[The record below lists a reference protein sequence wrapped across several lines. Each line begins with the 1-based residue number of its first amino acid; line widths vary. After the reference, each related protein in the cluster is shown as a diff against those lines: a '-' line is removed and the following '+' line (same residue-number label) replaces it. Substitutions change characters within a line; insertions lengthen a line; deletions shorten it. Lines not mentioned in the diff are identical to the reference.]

1 MSVRARRARRVLA
14 GLLMTAAVAFGTA
27 KVQAMAAGC
36 ASFCGGC
43 FVVYTSC
50 EACDGGGCDLVGMS
64 CDGAC
69 WYCGSDDRGC
79 GQ

>member
-1 MSVRARRARRVLA
+1 MDVPSRQIRRVLS
-14 GLLMTAAVAFGTA
+14 GLLLAVAVAFGTA

-36 ASFCGGC
+36 GTFYGGC

-50 EACDGGGCDLVGMS
+50 EACDGGGCDMVGVK

-79 GQ
+79 QQ